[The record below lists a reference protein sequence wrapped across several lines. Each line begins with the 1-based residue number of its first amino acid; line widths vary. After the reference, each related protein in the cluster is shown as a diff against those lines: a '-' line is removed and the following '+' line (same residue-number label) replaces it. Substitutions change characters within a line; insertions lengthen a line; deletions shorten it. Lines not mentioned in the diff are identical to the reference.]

1 MFPGRKRAGIDNP
14 DCRDEQISS
23 MQNDAIYGGNESMS
37 QRISIFEL
45 SERALDETLDKYSQ
59 GLEHGYASW
68 RVCRI
73 CMEVLT
79 SCRLCPLYPSKWCVS
94 DRLESRLYKTYE
106 KTDWESDVESYL
118 WWISIELELMR
129 ADYEKYW
136 GGA

>member
-1 MFPGRKRAGIDNP
+1 
-14 DCRDEQISS
+14 
-23 MQNDAIYGGNESMS
+23 MQNDAVYGRNESMS
-37 QRISIFEL
+37 QRISLFEL

-106 KTDWESDVESYL
+106 KTDWDNDIKSYL

-129 ADYEKYW
+129 ADYEKHW
-136 GGA
+136 GGV